1 MIKQQVFLIVG
12 GDLRQVYLSELLSQT
27 NIVYVYGIDEQF
39 ELSKNITVIDNLD
52 QISQKINYVILPI
65 PASLDDKNVNCKN
78 KVIPMS
84 EILEKID
91 TTTLVFAGKV
101 NHNLQIISKIYDIE
115 VIDYLERE
123 ELSVLNSI
131 PTAEGALQITM
142 EEIPKTIFGLNC
154 LITGFGRISKVLCKI
169 LVSMGANVTI
179 AARKQSDLAWAK
191 IYSAQTLHI
200 KELPENIGFFD
211 VIYNTVPTKILN
223 KSILNKLS
231 KNTLLIDLAS
241 KPGGVD
247 FDVAN
252 SLGIKTIWAL
262 SLPGKVAPVT
272 SGEIIHDTII
282 NIIDERSGLL
292 YE

>member
-1 MIKQQVFLIVG
+1 MMKQQVFLVVG
-12 GDLRQVYLSELLSQT
+12 GDLRQVYLSELLNQDS
-27 NIVYVYGIDEQF
+27 IVYVYGIDEQF
-39 ELSKNITVIDNLD
+39 ELSKNIKVIDNLE
-52 QISQKINYVILPI
+52 QILHKINYVILPI

-78 KVIPMS
+78 KNISIS
-84 EILEKID
+84 EIFEKID
-91 TTTLVFAGKV
+91 TNTLVFGGKV
-101 NHNLQIISKIYDIE
+101 NHNLKIISKIYDVE

-131 PTAEGALQITM
+131 PTAEGAIQITM

-169 LVSMGANVTI
+169 LISMGANVTI
-179 AARKQSDLAWAK
+179 AARKPSDLAWAK
-191 IYSAQTLHI
+191 IYGAQTLQI
-200 KELPENIGFFD
+200 KQIPENIGFFD
-211 VIYNTVPTKILN
+211 VIYNTVPAKILN
-223 KSILNKLS
+223 KSVLNKLN

-272 SGEIIHDTII
+272 SGEIIHETII
-282 NIIDERSGLL
+282 NIIEERSGLI